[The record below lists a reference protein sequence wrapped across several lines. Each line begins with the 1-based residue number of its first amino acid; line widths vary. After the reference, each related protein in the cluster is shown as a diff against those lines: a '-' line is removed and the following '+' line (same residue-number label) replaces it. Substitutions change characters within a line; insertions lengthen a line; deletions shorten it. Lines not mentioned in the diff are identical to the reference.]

1 LLSHPPLPPQ
11 SSDIG
16 NSEKNC
22 IFNLRRCP
30 RPLSS
35 CGGAISL
42 LMRSNGREYIGEETA
57 FLERLQS
64 NNKWVSYHVFLFLN
78 AKKFTTTSPI
88 ASQLLL
94 NL

>member
-1 LLSHPPLPPQ
+1 
-11 SSDIG
+11 
-16 NSEKNC
+16 
-22 IFNLRRCP
+22 
-30 RPLSS
+30 
-35 CGGAISL
+35 
-42 LMRSNGREYIGEETA
+42 MRSNGREYIGEETA